1 MQLPEIQE
9 RIRNGEDSTTQFK
22 RDVTDANRLAEEM
35 VAFANAQ
42 GGVLLIGVDDDGLVS
57 GLDDA
62 QISRLNQL
70 ISNTASENVK
80 PPIYPLTELLEIQGK
95 RLMVV
100 NIRRGEA
107 RPYQTSK
114 GIYFTK
120 SGSDKRRM
128 SPEELRRLFAE
139 TARLFADE
147 EVLPRTDITDLNAEA
162 FMIFCRLMTPLF
174 MKNSSRASCS
184 WTPC

>member
-100 NIRRGEA
+100 NIRRG
-107 RPYQTSK
+107 
-114 GIYFTK
+114 
-120 SGSDKRRM
+120 GSPPLPDQQRH
-128 SPEELRRLFAE
+128 LFHQV
-139 TARLFADE
+139 RQ
-147 EVLPRTDITDLNAEA
+147 
-162 FMIFCRLMTPLF
+162 
-174 MKNSSRASCS
+174 
-184 WTPC
+184 